1 MRRII
6 NTSFKVIQL
15 TRTYTKEKGFGK
27 PTGLWYSIDGE
38 WEDWC
43 RDNMDH
49 WIKKHDI
56 ELVIDESRML
66 VIETFIQL
74 ESFCKKYT
82 IHKEN
87 HWETWN
93 TIDWKKVKE
102 DYSGIE
108 IRNYHELKWHNNS
121 WSWMHCTWL
130 YGWDVSSG
138 CIWDLSIIKASK
150 LLKKQTV

>member
-1 MRRII
+1 
-6 NTSFKVIQL
+6 
-15 TRTYTKEKGFGK
+15 
-27 PTGLWYSIDGE
+27 
-38 WEDWC
+38 
-43 RDNMDH
+43 MDH